1 MRGSLFTVSLPYC
14 NPSPSTTFQGFEIM
28 QEFLERK
35 ERKEPKKDGEKEGR
49 GEGRGGEEG
58 EGKGIR
64 KDKNHLLACSL
75 T

>member
-35 ERKEPKKDGEKEGR
+35 DRKESKKNGKKEGR
-49 GEGRGGEEG
+49 GGGRGGEEG
-58 EGKGIR
+58 EEER
-64 KDKNHLLACSL
+64 RERERDKKEH
-75 T
+75 